1 MKADNNINLYT
12 FTVEVPAGK
21 TVQSYFPLARGIY
34 FKSVK
39 NASGLVAPIRA
50 HFSRDDNTQG
60 QLCTVIEG
68 YSVFNPDN
76 SFNCV
81 VFLNEQATTVTVT
94 CSVSNGQIQ
103 YMPDG
108 GVEMRTVF
116 GGTFTVGTTPA
127 IAAANN
133 TRYVFSIASPSATNS
148 DFMTLTSGMIVR
160 LMWIAGANGFFQLT
174 DGTVSY
180 RVLSSTP
187 SVPNLNLTIPSGTW
201 KIVAGATATLNTNQ
215 VAIVEIV

>member
-34 FKSVK
+34 FRSVK
-39 NASGLVAPIRA
+39 DAGGLAVPIRA

-81 VFLNEQATTVTVT
+81 VFLNEQTTTVTVT

-103 YMPDG
+103 YMPVA
-108 GVEMRTVF
+108 VELPTVVSVGAF
-116 GGTFTVGTTPA
+116 TGGTTAPVAPLLSTR
-127 IAAANN
+127 N
-133 TRYVFSIASPSATNS
+133 TKYVFSYSGTGIQDLMILPAGCVIKRLEASGQFVIVDNGITYTLSSAVTGRAFDYDS
-148 DFMTLTSGMIVR
+148 PVYTVTT
-160 LMWIAGANGFFQLT
+160 AGAKIQF
-174 DGTVSY
+174 
-180 RVLSSTP
+180 
-187 SVPNLNLTIPSGTW
+187 IPSGASLY
-201 KIVAGATATLNTNQ
+201 IAVVIN
-215 VAIVEIV
+215 